1 MLKIRFNSFSLL
13 VCIAIGLSFNL
24 VYANSTT
31 FEEVNTQVVIFKNSQ
46 QQGLIITGEQRS
58 VVIDPINQ
66 DAAQEIKSYLT
77 SNNKPEITDIVY
89 SHSHWDR
96 ITGGK
101 ILSGSNPN
109 IIAQKNCRLYF
120 SGIKNKKVVDPT
132 IYFDQ
137 IYEIN
142 IGAEIIKLHY
152 FGPSHGECML
162 VAELEKSK
170 LLFIPDL
177 ISTRGPSFPT
187 DPTLPFLRPATLNAF
202 FDSLL
207 ELITLK
213 EIDYFISG
221 HATDIAVGPTQIVSQ
236 QKIFWELIQDMALTA
251 EEEGLV
257 DLNNFIAIEKM
268 DLEDVK
274 QYENYNER
282 DLVNILRRYTS
293 FLNMGR

>member
-13 VCIAIGLSFNL
+13 VCIGLGLSFNL

-31 FEEVNTQVVIFKNSQ
+31 FEKVNTQVVIFKNSQ
-46 QQGLIITGEQRS
+46 QQGLIITGKERS

-66 DAAQEIKSYLT
+66 DAAQRIKSYLS

-101 ILSGSNPN
+101 TFDASNPN
-109 IIAQKNCRLYF
+109 IIAQKNCGLYF
-120 SGIKNKKVVDPT
+120 SGVKNKKVVDPT

-177 ISTRGPSFPT
+177 FSTGGASFPK

-207 ELITLK
+207 ELIASK

-221 HATDIAVGPTQIVSQ
+221 HATDIALGPTEIINQ
-236 QKIFWELIQDMALTA
+236 QKIFWELIQDMAITA

-257 DLNNFIAIEKM
+257 DLNNFIALEKM
-268 DLEDVK
+268 DLDDIK

>member
-13 VCIAIGLSFNL
+13 VCVGLGLSFNL

-31 FEEVNTQVVIFKNSQ
+31 FEELNTQVVIFKNSQ
-46 QQGLIITGEQRS
+46 QQGLIITGKQHS
-58 VVIDPINQ
+58 VVIDPMNQ
-66 DAAQEIKSYLT
+66 DVAQEIKSYLS

-101 ILSGSNPN
+101 IFGESNPN
-109 IIAQKNCRLYF
+109 IIAQKNCGLYF

-142 IGAEIIKLHY
+142 TGEEIIKLHY

-177 ISTRGPSFPT
+177 VSTRGPSFPT

-207 ELITLK
+207 DLITLK
-213 EIDYFISG
+213 QIDYFISG
-221 HATDIAVGPTQIVSQ
+221 HASDIALGPTQIVSQ
-236 QKIFWELIQDMALTA
+236 QKVFWQLIQDMALTA

-268 DLEDVK
+268 DLEGVK
-274 QYENYNER
+274 QYENFNER

>member
-13 VCIAIGLSFNL
+13 VCIGLGLSFNL

-46 QQGLIITGEQRS
+46 QQGLIITGEKSS

-66 DAAQEIKSYLT
+66 DTAQEIKSYLS

-96 ITGGK
+96 ITGGT
-101 ILSGSNPN
+101 IFDTSNPN
-109 IIAQKNCRLYF
+109 IIAQKNCGLYF

-177 ISTRGPSFPT
+177 VSTRGPSFPT

-207 ELITLK
+207 ELIASK

-221 HATDIAVGPTQIVSQ
+221 HATDIALGPTEIVSQ

>member
-1 MLKIRFNSFSLL
+1 MHKIQFNSFSLL
-13 VCIAIGLSFNL
+13 LCIGLGLSFNL
-24 VYANSTT
+24 VYAKSTS
-31 FEEVNTQVVIFKNSQ
+31 FEEVNSQVVIFKNLQ
-46 QQGLIITGEQRS
+46 QQGLIITGEQSS

-66 DAAQEIKSYLT
+66 DTAQEIKSYLS
-77 SNNKPEITDIVY
+77 SNKKPKITDIVY

-101 ILSGSNPN
+101 TFDASNPN
-109 IIAQKNCRLYF
+109 IIAQKSCGLYF

-132 IYFDQ
+132 VYFDQ

-142 IGAEIIKLHY
+142 IGTEIIKLHY

-162 VAELEKSK
+162 VAELEESK

-177 ISTRGPSFPT
+177 IRTAGPSFPE
-187 DPTLPFLRPATLNAF
+187 DPTLPFLRPATLNTF

-207 ELITLK
+207 ELINQK

-221 HATDIAVGPTQIVSQ
+221 YATNIALGPTEIVSQ
-236 QKIFWELIQDMALTA
+236 QKIFWELIQDMAITA
-251 EEEGLV
+251 EEQGLV

-268 DLEDVK
+268 DLEGIK
-274 QYENYNER
+274 QYENYNEG

>member
-13 VCIAIGLSFNL
+13 VCIGLGLSFNL

-66 DAAQEIKSYLT
+66 DAAQEIKSYLS
-77 SNNKPEITDIVY
+77 SNNKPEITDIIY

-96 ITGGK
+96 ITGGT
-101 ILSGSNPN
+101 IFDTSNPN
-109 IIAQKNCRLYF
+109 IIAQKNCGLYF

-177 ISTRGPSFPT
+177 VSTLGPSFPT

-207 ELITLK
+207 ELITLN

>member
-1 MLKIRFNSFSLL
+1 MLKIQFNSFSLL
-13 VCIAIGLSFNL
+13 AYIALGLNFNL
-24 VYANSTT
+24 AYANSTS
-31 FEEVNTQVVIFKNSQ
+31 FEEINGHVVIFKNLQ
-46 QQGLIITGEQRS
+46 QQALIITGEQRS
-58 VVIDPINQ
+58 VLIDPINQ
-66 DAAQEIKSYLT
+66 DTAEEIKSYLS
-77 SNNKPEITDIVY
+77 SNNKSEVTDIIY

-101 ILSGSNPN
+101 IFDASNPN
-109 IIAQKNCRLYF
+109 IIAQKNCGLYF
-120 SGIKNKKVVDPT
+120 SGIQNKKVVDPT

-137 IYEIN
+137 TYEIN

-177 ISTRGPSFPT
+177 VSTRGASFPT

-207 ELITLK
+207 ELIKQK

-221 HATDIAVGPTQIVSQ
+221 YATDKALGPTEIVSQ
-236 QKIFWELIQDMALTA
+236 QKIFWELIEDMALNA

-268 DLEDVK
+268 DLEGIK
-274 QYENYNER
+274 QYENYNES

>member
-1 MLKIRFNSFSLL
+1 MHKIQFNSFSLL
-13 VCIAIGLSFNL
+13 LCIGLGLSFNL
-24 VYANSTT
+24 VYAKSTS
-31 FEEVNTQVVIFKNSQ
+31 FEEVNSQVVIFNNLQ
-46 QQGLIITGEQRS
+46 QQGLIITGEQSS

-66 DAAQEIKSYLT
+66 DTAQEIKSYLL
-77 SNNKPEITDIVY
+77 SNKKPKITDIVY

-101 ILSGSNPN
+101 IFDASNPN
-109 IIAQKNCRLYF
+109 IIAQKNCGLYF

-132 IYFDQ
+132 VYFDQ

-142 IGAEIIKLHY
+142 IGTEIIKLHY

-162 VAELEKSK
+162 VAELEESK

-177 ISTRGPSFPT
+177 ISTRGPSFPA

-207 ELITLK
+207 ELINQK

-221 HATDIAVGPTQIVSQ
+221 YATDKALGPTEIVSQ
-236 QKIFWELIQDMALTA
+236 QKIFWELIEDMALNA

-268 DLEDVK
+268 DLEGIK
-274 QYENYNER
+274 QYENYNED

>member
-1 MLKIRFNSFSLL
+1 MHKIQFNSISLL
-13 VCIAIGLSFNL
+13 LCIGLGLSFNL
-24 VYANSTT
+24 VYAKSTS
-31 FEEVNTQVVIFKNSQ
+31 FEEVNSQVVIFKNLQ

-66 DAAQEIKSYLT
+66 DAAQEIKSYLS
-77 SNNKPEITDIVY
+77 SNNKPEITDIIY

-96 ITGGK
+96 ITGGT
-101 ILSGSNPN
+101 IFDTSNPN
-109 IIAQKNCRLYF
+109 IIAQKNCGLYF

-177 ISTRGPSFPT
+177 ISTQGASFPT
-187 DPTLPFLRPATLNAF
+187 DPTLPFLRPSTLNTF
-202 FDSLL
+202 FDSLI
-207 ELITLK
+207 ELITSK
-213 EIDYFISG
+213 QIDYFISG
-221 HATDIAVGPTQIVSQ
+221 HATDIALGPTEIVNQ
-236 QKIFWELIQDMALTA
+236 QKIFWELIQDMAITA
-251 EEEGLV
+251 EEESLV

-268 DLEDVK
+268 DLEGIK
-274 QYENYNER
+274 QYENYNEG